1 MLRRE
6 YCGESFQIFRK
17 DLLRSNQITKGQFFA
32 MRSYQLKNAVFTTLG
47 VGTTSRRVFRDS
59 VRPSPLPTSDAV
71 MRPLRPDGCLVLCF
85 PAWNLS
91 RTMN

>member
-47 VGTTSRRVFRDS
+47 VGTTSRRVFVILF
-59 VRPSPLPTSDAV
+59 VRPRYPLL
-71 MRPLRPDGCLVLCF
+71 MPL
-85 PAWNLS
+85 
-91 RTMN
+91 